1 MILFF
6 LVLFASCFIVKLCP
20 RVWRLAFLFLLPV
33 FFRSFSL
40 TRPLFPPH
48 SPAPDPLVNVSV
60 YSLRSPSCLLSVRTV
75 MPPFVSHLRHLRYRL
90 LVSPCGMFRVSVP
103 WCFHWFALCFW
114 LLFVSA
120 LFCCYVLFLSL
131 SLLFY
136 FIWISQVLL
145 LLSCF
150 PGIVLRLG
158 PRFAFQ
164 TLIVTICLQYSYSK
178 YLVGSEAQI
187 WISY

>member
-40 TRPLFPPH
+40 TQPLFPPH

-103 WCFHWFALCFW
+103 WCFHWFALCLW

-120 LFCCYVLFLSL
+120 LFCCYVLF
-131 SLLFY
+131 
-136 FIWISQVLL
+136 
-145 LLSCF
+145 LSCF